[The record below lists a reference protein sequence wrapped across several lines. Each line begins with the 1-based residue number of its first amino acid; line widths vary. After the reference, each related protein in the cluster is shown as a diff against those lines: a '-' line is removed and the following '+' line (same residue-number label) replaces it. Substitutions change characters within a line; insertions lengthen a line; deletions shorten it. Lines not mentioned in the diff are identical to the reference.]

1 MEARVL
7 TALGGSSAEQ
17 QKDNLC
23 GPFWAARVLNEN
35 GYSSWDGEA
44 IDEDLIALRA
54 GTVLPEA
61 HAGSDVPLGAASQTH
76 YRYELPRAPVEE
88 SGTSAER
95 LAQVIEAASSG
106 ELACVSLRGAWNA
119 ERVERLVDE
128 GRSLGVR
135 LIANVRTGRLWG
147 SRPSIE
153 VLLAELDG
161 RPVQGPP
168 ADWDVGHF
176 VELEMLIR
184 GPKGSLVVV
193 HDSYP
198 SLGWGGRH
206 LQPPRAIADALLR
219 GDGREGGVLAVV
231 THAREESV
239 KALAAMTGLE
249 TGTWDNG
256 TRS

>member
-1 MEARVL
+1 MEANVL
-7 TALGGSSAEQ
+7 AVLGGASGEQ

-23 GPFWAARVLNEN
+23 GPFWAARVLNQT
-35 GYSSWDGEA
+35 GYSTWGGKA

-54 GTVLPEA
+54 GTVLPEP

-76 YRYELPRAPVEE
+76 YRYELPRAPIEQ

-119 ERVERLVDE
+119 ERVERLVE
-128 GRSLGVR
+128 EARSLGAR
-135 LIANVRTGRLWG
+135 LIANIRTGRLWG
-147 SRPSIE
+147 SRASIE
-153 VLLAELDG
+153 VLLGELDG
-161 RPVQGPP
+161 RPVQGPA

-184 GPKGSLVVV
+184 GPRGSLVVV

-206 LQPPRAIADALLR
+206 MQPPRAIADALLR

-231 THAREESV
+231 TQAREESV
-239 KALAAMTGLE
+239 KALAPMTGLE